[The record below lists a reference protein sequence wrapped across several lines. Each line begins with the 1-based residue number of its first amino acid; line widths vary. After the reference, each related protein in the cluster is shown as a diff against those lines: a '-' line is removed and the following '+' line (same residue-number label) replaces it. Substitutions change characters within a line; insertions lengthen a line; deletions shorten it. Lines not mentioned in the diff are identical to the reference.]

1 MITCEPST
9 STMSASPSARHR
21 HYGAPTTPPHDPRL
35 GASCSASSIGASTGG
50 LGACTRKQPFATPTS
65 NRHKRNPP
73 TVERRRLRYDPT
85 TEGRPRLLQLVP
97 LQPCALATTHTP
109 AHSRVVGHCLFQVPP
124 IRMMRSGNGKVQM
137 SACRPLRVGDP
148 CINGAQHPDNPVLH
162 QLSDETRIVVS
173 EPLGDLAGAW
183 NELPESSCG
192 VIQEGQDELHRFTPR
207 PPS

>member
-1 MITCEPST
+1 
-9 STMSASPSARHR
+9 
-21 HYGAPTTPPHDPRL
+21 
-35 GASCSASSIGASTGG
+35 
-50 LGACTRKQPFATPTS
+50 
-65 NRHKRNPP
+65 
-73 TVERRRLRYDPT
+73 
-85 TEGRPRLLQLVP
+85 
-97 LQPCALATTHTP
+97 
-109 AHSRVVGHCLFQVPP
+109 
-124 IRMMRSGNGKVQM
+124 M